1 MKTLYGAMVAAAV
14 FAGGIATGAAVTKNE
29 QAVTDFKAAM
39 DRMQTSMM
47 IDYTGNPDVDFAHA
61 MMPHH
66 QGAIDM
72 AKVELQ
78 YGKDPEL
85 RKMAEDIVSAQKKE
99 IAALE
104 KWLAAHGS

>member
-1 MKTLYGAMVAAAV
+1 MKTLYGAIVAVAV
-14 FAGGIATGAAVTKNE
+14 FAGGVATGAAVIKNE
-29 QAVTDFKAAM
+29 QAIADFKAAM
-39 DRMQTSMM
+39 DRMHTSMM

-66 QGAIDM
+66 KGAIDM

-85 RKMAEDIVSAQKKE
+85 RKMAEEIVSAQKKE
-99 IAALE
+99 IAE
-104 KWLAAHGS
+104 MKKWLATHGS

>member
-1 MKTLYGAMVAAAV
+1 MEFLRPT
-14 FAGGIATGAAVTKNE
+14 GIATGAAVTKNE
-29 QAVTDFKAAM
+29 QAIADFKAAM
-39 DRMQTSMM
+39 DRMHTSMM
-47 IDYTGNPDVDFAHA
+47 IDYTGDPDVDFAHA

-99 IAALE
+99 IAE
-104 KWLAAHGS
+104 MKKWLATHGS